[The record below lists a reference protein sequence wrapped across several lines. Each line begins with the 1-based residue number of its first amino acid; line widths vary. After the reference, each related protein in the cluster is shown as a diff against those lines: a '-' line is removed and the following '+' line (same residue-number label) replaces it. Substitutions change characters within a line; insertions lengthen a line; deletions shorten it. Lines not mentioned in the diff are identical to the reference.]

1 MFWGVNAGV
10 FKVCLRAKGCASVQS
25 LSSSVGTMQQVLEE
39 ASRLLHLVW
48 RVSLPTGG
56 HTAGEHGSNQQVSV
70 PSRRSRFTLGSDF
83 RLMLPRPLL
92 LWTNALRT
100 ALSRHRC
107 LGDYSTNTSVLKAAH

>member
-1 MFWGVNAGV
+1 M
-10 FKVCLRAKGCASVQS
+10 CLQK
-25 LSSSVGTMQQVLEE
+25 

-92 LWTNALRT
+92 LGQMHCAQP
-100 ALSRHRC
+100 S
-107 LGDYSTNTSVLKAAH
+107 AAIGV